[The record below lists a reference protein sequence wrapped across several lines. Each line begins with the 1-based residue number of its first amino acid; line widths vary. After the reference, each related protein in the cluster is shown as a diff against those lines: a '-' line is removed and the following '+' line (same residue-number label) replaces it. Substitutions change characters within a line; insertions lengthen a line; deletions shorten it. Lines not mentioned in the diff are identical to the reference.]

1 MRLFGV
7 VAQAELAAR
16 LACPAIRADAMKG
29 PLQQLVRFS
38 GINPEEY
45 SRLQEAEGQKQQLEL
60 QVELRERHM

>member
-1 MRLFGV
+1 MPL
-7 VAQAELAAR
+7 
-16 LACPAIRADAMKG
+16 KG